1 MTHEL
6 LSQKA
11 NSLPQTPG
19 VYLMVDAEG
28 TIIYVGKAKRL
39 RNRVSSYFRGEHLP
53 KVEAM
58 VEKIDDFDTIFV
70 SSELEA
76 LLLEN
81 ALIKQYQPHYNILLK
96 DDKGYPYIKV
106 DTDSEYPD
114 MKISAKQEDDGCL
127 YFGPFGGRS
136 LSAEIIRTVKQALL
150 LPDCSRVFPRDI
162 GKARP
167 CLNYDIGKCL
177 GWCLEDSSAEEY
189 RKLIDE
195 AVLIL
200 KGRSRELISELTD
213 RMQQASDELRFEEAA
228 ELRDRINSIKSL
240 SVKQKVVP
248 LRPGEA
254 DEIESSVSSGIKYNK
269 TLSMLRELLSL
280 EDIPERIEAY
290 DISNLGDTGIVAGMT
305 VFKNGRPYKRD
316 YRKFKIEDMPV
327 RDDYASME
335 QTLRRR
341 FTHYA
346 EGDEKFSE
354 LPDLLLMDGGD
365 THAAVAERVLGEF
378 GLDIP
383 VYGMVKDSRH
393 RTRAL
398 INSKGEEIGIKGN
411 QALFSFIG
419 TIQEE
424 THRFAITYQRKTRK
438 AVLLSALDSIEGIGP
453 KRKAELIKRF
463 GSLKNIKSAE
473 LTELENVLP
482 KDAAASVYS
491 HFNKEEGN

>member
-39 RNRVSSYFRGEHLP
+39 RNRVSSYFRGDHLP

-96 DDKGYPYIKV
+96 DDKGFPYIKV

-136 LSAEIIRTVKQALL
+136 LSADIIRTVKQALL

-280 EDIPERIEAY
+280 EKIPERIEAY

-335 QTLRRR
+335 QT
-341 FTHYA
+341 
-346 EGDEKFSE
+346 
-354 LPDLLLMDGGD
+354 
-365 THAAVAERVLGEF
+365 
-378 GLDIP
+378 
-383 VYGMVKDSRH
+383 
-393 RTRAL
+393 
-398 INSKGEEIGIKGN
+398 
-411 QALFSFIG
+411 
-419 TIQEE
+419 
-424 THRFAITYQRKTRK
+424 
-438 AVLLSALDSIEGIGP
+438 
-453 KRKAELIKRF
+453 
-463 GSLKNIKSAE
+463 
-473 LTELENVLP
+473 
-482 KDAAASVYS
+482 
-491 HFNKEEGN
+491 

>member
-1 MTHEL
+1 
-6 LSQKA
+6 
-11 NSLPQTPG
+11 
-19 VYLMVDAEG
+19 
-28 TIIYVGKAKRL
+28 
-39 RNRVSSYFRGEHLP
+39 
-53 KVEAM
+53 
-58 VEKIDDFDTIFV
+58 
-70 SSELEA
+70 
-76 LLLEN
+76 
-81 ALIKQYQPHYNILLK
+81 
-96 DDKGYPYIKV
+96 
-106 DTDSEYPD
+106 
-114 MKISAKQEDDGCL
+114 
-127 YFGPFGGRS
+127 
-136 LSAEIIRTVKQALL
+136 
-150 LPDCSRVFPRDI
+150 
-162 GKARP
+162 
-167 CLNYDIGKCL
+167 
-177 GWCLEDSSAEEY
+177 
-189 RKLIDE
+189 
-195 AVLIL
+195 
-200 KGRSRELISELTD
+200 
-213 RMQQASDELRFEEAA
+213 
-228 ELRDRINSIKSL
+228 
-240 SVKQKVVP
+240 
-248 LRPGEA
+248 
-254 DEIESSVSSGIKYNK
+254 
-269 TLSMLRELLSL
+269 
-280 EDIPERIEAY
+280 
-290 DISNLGDTGIVAGMT
+290 
-305 VFKNGRPYKRD
+305 
-316 YRKFKIEDMPV
+316 MPV

-365 THAAVAERVLGEF
+365 THAAVAERVIGEF

-438 AVLLSALDSIEGIGP
+438 AALLSELDSIEGIGP